1 MWVMGDQE
9 TDGLD
14 EALDRALTFV
24 NGDKVYDLSDQERQA
39 IHIVYDLYQ
48 EMLGQPH
55 PDLTPATLDSARPAL
70 HDAYGQVQIGGR
82 LEGLREKL
90 LASADEC
97 PFCGFGEPSQ
107 LDHYLPRSVYGELA
121 IYPNNLIPCCGP
133 CNNAKRTVV
142 PGLGPAHGPGLI
154 HPYFQDL
161 PDIDFLMADVVFEGE
176 VLSVAFRIDP
186 AGIDAGLAGK
196 LQFQLDR
203 LKLNARY
210 RKQINKFLNEQ
221 RTGMLL
227 FGTGSAERIS
237 QYLSA
242 SAVNLARSFHR
253 NDWRVA
259 LFRSLAKT
267 PEFCERPELYLGTK
281 VEEEEARLAGE

>member
-1 MWVMGDQE
+1 MWIMRDQE

-14 EALDRALTFV
+14 EALDCALTFV
-24 NGDKVYDLSDQERQA
+24 NGEKVYDLSDQERQA

-55 PDLTPATLDSARPAL
+55 PDLKPATLDDARPAL
-70 HDAYGQVQIGGR
+70 YHAYGQVQIGGR

-154 HPYFQDL
+154 HPYFQIL
-161 PDIDFLMADVVFEGE
+161 PNINFLMADVLFEGE
-176 VLSVAFRIDP
+176 VLSVAFRVDP

-227 FGTGSAERIS
+227 FGTGSADRLS
-237 QYLSA
+237 AYLSA

-259 LFRSLAKT
+259 LFRALAET

-281 VEEEEARLAGE
+281 EEDEGAYPADE